1 MSVYLTLVLSIV
13 PAAFVL
19 FVLLNIVRS
28 DRRGVKAA
36 AVSFPLCAVTGVLFA
51 KVSYVLLMQDWE
63 TLFTPD
69 PWEFCF
75 TGGASGVCLGVRLA
89 ARITG
94 YKPAGRLSDRFVLPG
109 CLLAAGMRMAEI
121 ELGSLGTGHY
131 MDVPSDAPHPVLAV
145 YNQYGEAHLAVF
157 VLEALAAVVVGLL
170 SLRGPETRPGRRFE
184 TAVFRLC
191 ACQILLE
198 NMRNQSLTWG
208 FVRVEQVLCAV
219 ILLALM
225 LLACA
230 RGTKKQGAVR
240 FLPALYLLLCIA
252 AIVGIEFL
260 RQRSPSRFMGEYGGF
275 LMMGAVLCVVL
286 LLYRSV
292 ITGLRFRCPP
302 DTPEMNH

>member
-1 MSVYLTLVLSIV
+1 
-13 PAAFVL
+13 
-19 FVLLNIVRS
+19 
-28 DRRGVKAA
+28 
-36 AVSFPLCAVTGVLFA
+36 
-51 KVSYVLLMQDWE
+51 
-63 TLFTPD
+63 
-69 PWEFCF
+69 
-75 TGGASGVCLGVRLA
+75 
-89 ARITG
+89 
-94 YKPAGRLSDRFVLPG
+94 
-109 CLLAAGMRMAEI
+109 
-121 ELGSLGTGHY
+121 
-131 MDVPSDAPHPVLAV
+131 
-145 YNQYGEAHLAVF
+145 
-157 VLEALAAVVVGLL
+157 
-170 SLRGPETRPGRRFE
+170 
-184 TAVFRLC
+184 
-191 ACQILLE
+191 
-198 NMRNQSLTWG
+198 MRNQSLTWG